1 MTTDCMT
8 GPDGSCVS
16 ELVMR
21 EFRILDAIAN
31 LHNEFLDTILPV
43 ISSFGDGGIGWIILS
58 IILLC
63 IPKYRKAGLAMAL
76 SLIFCLLIGNLTLKP
91 LIARPRPYSYFPEM
105 QLLIPPLEDFS
116 FPSGHTFASFAAA
129 SALFLHHRKEG
140 IAALILAAVIAFTRM
155 YLYVHFPTDI
165 LAGIIL
171 GIASGWTAYKLT
183 GWFQNR
189 YQPRWL
195 EKRSPLR

>member
-1 MTTDCMT
+1 MTNDWFI
-8 GPDGSCVS
+8 GPDGQCVS
-16 ELVMR
+16 NLVVT
-21 EFRILDAIAN
+21 EFQILDWIAGF
-31 LHNEFLDTILPV
+31 HNSFLDAVLPV
-43 ISSFGDGGIGWIILS
+43 ISTFGDKGIGWIILS

-76 SLIFCLLIGNLTLKP
+76 ALIFCLLIGNITLKP

-105 QLLIPPLEDFS
+105 QLLIPPLSDYS
-116 FPSGHTFASFAAA
+116 FPSGHTFASFASAT
-129 SALFLHHRKEG
+129 ALFLFHRKEG
-140 IAALILAAVIAFTRM
+140 TAACLLAAVIAFSRM

-171 GIASGWTAYKLT
+171 GVASGFTAFKLIS
-183 GWFQNR
+183 WYHNR

-195 EKRSPLR
+195 NSK

>member
-1 MTTDCMT
+1 MTTDIFI
-8 GPDGSCVS
+8 GPDGHGVS
-16 ELVMR
+16 NLAVA
-21 EFRILDAIAN
+21 EFQILDWIAS
-31 LHNEFLDTILPV
+31 LHNGFLDTILPV
-43 ISSFGDGGIGWIILS
+43 ISSFGDSGIGWIVLS

-76 SLIFCLLIGNLTLKP
+76 ALIFCLIIGNITLKP

-116 FPSGHTFASFAAA
+116 FPSGHTFASFASAT
-129 SALFLHHRKEG
+129 ALFLFHRKEG
-140 IAALILAAVIAFTRM
+140 VAAYLLAAVIAFSRM
-155 YLYVHFPTDI
+155 YFYVHFPTDI

-171 GIASGWTAYKLT
+171 GIASGFTAFKIISWY
-183 GWFQNR
+183 QNR

-195 EKRSPLR
+195 NQR

>member
-1 MTTDCMT
+1 MTTDIFI
-8 GPDGSCVS
+8 GPDGSGVS
-16 ELVMR
+16 DLAIA
-21 EFRILDAIAN
+21 EFQILDWIAS
-31 LHNEFLDTILPV
+31 LHNGFLDTILPV
-43 ISSFGDGGIGWIILS
+43 ISSFGDSGIGWIVLS

-76 SLIFCLLIGNLTLKP
+76 ALIFCLIIGNITLKP

-116 FPSGHTFASFAAA
+116 FPSGHTFASFASAT
-129 SALFLHHRKEG
+129 ALFLFHRKEG
-140 IAALILAAVIAFTRM
+140 VAAYLLAAVIAFSRM
-155 YLYVHFPTDI
+155 YFYVHFPTDI

-171 GIASGWTAYKLT
+171 GIASGFTAFKIIS
-183 GWFQNR
+183 WFQNR

-195 EKRSPLR
+195 NQR